1 MKYGMKL
8 SNYDIAMIGNLSALT
23 EDKMKGI
30 LVDKGDI
37 DPIKRVPLVGFLLE
51 DFDDSFEMPN
61 GKSMKRANRRKAT
74 FHKKEERKDL
84 AQKLGYS
91 VGTEYNNKKVKNL
104 LSASHSDKGYFRG
117 EKADKKYISI
127 KEEVSMMEKENWE
140 KARSAMMEEH
150 SMILSSVME
159 DIDTLNMDL
168 KSSEYS
174 IENLE
179 EEYEELEEAMK
190 LGKEK
195 LENAKLR
202 RNGIQAAL
210 AQKKDELDT
219 LFSNFE
225 KERIRRFGW

>member
-84 AQKLGYS
+84 AQKLGYDLS
-91 VGTEYNNKKVKNL
+91 TEYNSKKVNDL
-104 LSASHSDKGYFRG
+104 LTANHSDRTYLRG
-117 EKADKKYISI
+117 EKADKKYLTVQ
-127 KEEVSMMEKENWE
+127 KEKAIMEREAVEEARDATEKE
-140 KARSAMMEEH
+140 H
-150 SMILSSVME
+150 DGILGAIGQ
-159 DIDTLNMDL
+159 DIDTLIMDA
-168 KSSEYS
+168 ES
-174 IENLE
+174 IEYRIEDLE
-179 EEYEELEEAMK
+179 TEYKKLEEAMK
-190 LGKEK
+190 LVSEK
-195 LENAKLR
+195 LKNAQLR
-202 RNGIQAAL
+202 KNGVFAAL
-210 AQKKDELDT
+210 RQKE
-219 LFSNFE
+219 E
-225 KERIRRFGW
+225 EYKETNDKLMQEMHRFGW

>member
-1 MKYGMKL
+1 MNFKKYNEMELALLGA
-8 SNYDIAMIGNLSALT
+8 IAAMSEEEAESISM
-23 EDKMKGI
+23 E
-30 LVDKGDI
+30 KGDI
-37 DPIKRVPLVGFLLE
+37 SFASME
-51 DFDDSFEMPN
+51 DCTSTPFYLTKPSTARHA
-61 GKSMKRANRRKAT
+61 KRRKNT
-74 FHKKEERKDL
+74 FRKKEEQKTL
-84 AQKLGYS
+84 AQSLGYNLS
-91 VGTEYNNKKVKNL
+91 TEDSKVKNL
-104 LSASHSDKGYFRG
+104 LSANHMDRTYLRG

-179 EEYEELEEAMK
+179 TEYKELEEAMK
-190 LGKEK
+190 LVSEK

-202 RNGIQAAL
+202 KNGIVAAL
-210 AQKKDELDT
+210 RQKE
-219 LFSNFE
+219 E
-225 KERIRRFGW
+225 EYKETNDKLMQEMHRFGW